1 MLVLAGILPDFRLQS
16 PDGDSATT
24 IAVTAAVGAGV
35 FGVLSALAWPLLV
48 RLLLL
53 VPALVL
59 GLLVFFLNGSLL
71 LLALRLNPSGQS
83 EAAPETAVI
92 VAAVMSAVAS
102 ATGGALAVRD
112 DDAYRRRLYRLADR
126 RRRGGPACPSAHGT
140 VFLQLDG
147 VGHDVLVAAV
157 GKGLMPTIARWLG
170 HDTGHDAG
178 QKAGQHGMEH
188 GSRHGVREH
197 AGRGAG
203 HGMAHGAGNG
213 AGLGPGHGMAHGT
226 GDGAGL
232 GAGRGV
238 ARGAGDSAGLGA
250 GHDVEDGAGHAVGQG
265 SGDDAGHSAVHR
277 AAHGMARGAGD
288 GAGLGPGH
296 GMAYGAGDGAG
307 HAVGPGSG
315 DGAGHDTMHRAGHGM
330 RSLVPGHGAVEDA
343 GRGTGHG
350 DAHGTGHHPGHS
362 TAHGPGTGPAYG
374 LRASTAHGPD
384 ASTAPGP
391 GTSSAH
397 GPGPGSAHGRG
408 PGPGHLPGQSSRP
421 RPRPTHRLTPWRTDW
436 SSQTGASQL
445 GILHGSNH
453 DVPAFRWYEKETREV
468 MVCNRPTSAA
478 ELQRRAVER
487 TGDGGLLSADGASRG
502 NLFGGGAD
510 EQALVLSIATRR
522 RSPANRSR
530 AGYFAYFSDPANAV
544 RTALSFVAEAAREV
558 GQSTRARLRKERP
571 RVARGGLYPFIRAF
585 ATVVERDVVV
595 AAVMGDLLA
604 GRTAVY
610 ADLVA
615 YDEVAHHSGPLGRD
629 AEQVLAR
636 LDRSLAL
643 IEKVAEHAPRP
654 YRIVVLSDHG
664 QSPGETFRARYG
676 LTLGDL
682 VRAGCG
688 LPVPRRAERTHS
700 GAEARAAVRA
710 ALRRPVEEGDE
721 RHRPTPDSEPV
732 VLASGNLGLVSF
744 PDVPHR
750 MSKEEMDARHPAL
763 LTTLANHPGIG
774 FLLVRSEEHGGVVLG
789 PYGTE
794 IPVDRLDEE
803 PGPLAGFGPGAVE
816 AVRRTHSFPH
826 TADIMVNSFHDPADG
841 EVLSFEEQ
849 IGSHGGLGGAQAKPF
864 LLSPLALSAPVA
876 DGEDLIGAE
885 HVHRVLRRWLRESD
899 GPQVPL
905 EPAREERA
913 A

>member
-1 MLVLAGILPDFRLQS
+1 MRGVRWRRAVSQAGRSVAVWGVSTLTMLVLAGILPDFRLQS

-24 IAVTAAVGAGV
+24 IARTAAVGAGA
-35 FGVLSALAWPLLV
+35 FGLLSALAWPLLV

-83 EAAPETAVI
+83 EVAPETAVI

-112 DDAYRRRLYRLADR
+112 DEAYRRRLYRLADR
-126 RRRGGPACPSAHGT
+126 RRRGGAACPVTPGT

-147 VGHDVLVAAV
+147 VGHEVLAAAV
-157 GKGLMPTIARWLG
+157 RKGLMPTVARWLG
-170 HDTGHDAG
+170 SVPR
-178 QKAGQHGMEH
+178 Q
-188 GSRHGVREH
+188 
-197 AGRGAG
+197 GRA
-203 HGMAHGAGNG
+203 
-213 AGLGPGHGMAHGT
+213 
-226 GDGAGL
+226 
-232 GAGRGV
+232 
-238 ARGAGDSAGLGA
+238 
-250 GHDVEDGAGHAVGQG
+250 QG
-265 SGDDAGHSAVHR
+265 
-277 AAHGMARGAGD
+277 
-288 GAGLGPGH
+288 
-296 GMAYGAGDGAG
+296 
-307 HAVGPGSG
+307 
-315 DGAGHDTMHRAGHGM
+315 RAGG
-330 RSLVPGHGAVEDA
+330 GA
-343 GRGTGHG
+343 
-350 DAHGTGHHPGHS
+350 PS
-362 TAHGPGTGPAYG
+362 P
-374 LRASTAHGPD
+374 S
-384 ASTAPGP
+384 
-391 GTSSAH
+391 
-397 GPGPGSAHGRG
+397 
-408 PGPGHLPGQSSRP
+408 
-421 RPRPTHRLTPWRTDW
+421 HRLTRWHTDW

-453 DVPAFRWYEKETREV
+453 DVPAFRWYEKDTGEV

-478 ELQRRAVER
+478 ELQRRAVEY

-502 NLFGGGAD
+502 NLFSGGAD

-522 RSPANRSR
+522 RSRETRSR
-530 AGYFAYFSDPANAV
+530 SGYFAYFSDPANAV
-544 RTALSFVAEAAREV
+544 RTALSFVAEVGRET

-571 RVARGGLYPFIRAF
+571 RVGRGGLYPLVRAF

-595 AAVMGDLLA
+595 AAVTGDMLA

-629 AEQVLAR
+629 TEQVLGR
-636 LDRSLAL
+636 LDRALAL
-643 IEKVAEHAPRP
+643 LENVAEHAPRP

-664 QSPGETFRARYG
+664 QSPGETFHTRYG

-688 LPVPRRAERTHS
+688 LAVSRKAERTHS

-710 ALRRPVEEGDE
+710 ALRRPVEESGE
-721 RHRPTPDSEPV
+721 RHRPTGRRSEPI
-732 VLASGNLGLVSF
+732 VLASGNLGLISF

-750 MSKEEMDARHPAL
+750 MSKEEIDARHPAL

-789 PYGTE
+789 AYGAE
-794 IPVDRLDEE
+794 IPLDQLDRT
-803 PGPLAGFGPGAVE
+803 PGPLAAFGPGAAD

-841 EVLSFEEQ
+841 EVLAFEEQ
-849 IGSHGGLGGAQAKPF
+849 IGSHGGLGGAQARPF
-864 LLSPLALSAPVA
+864 LLSPLALSAPV
-876 DGEDLIGAE
+876 EDDDELIGAE
-885 HVHRVLRRWLRESD
+885 QVHRVLRRWLRESN
-899 GPQVPL
+899 GPQVPV
-905 EPAREERA
+905 ETAPQERA

>member
-1 MLVLAGILPDFRLQS
+1 MGQGRWRRAVSQAGRSVAVWGVSTVTMLALAGALPDFRLQS

-24 IAVTAAVGAGV
+24 IALTAAAGAGV
-35 FGVLSALAWPLLV
+35 FGVLSALVWPLLV

-112 DDAYRRRLYRLADR
+112 DEAYRRRLYRLADR
-126 RRRGGPACPSAHGT
+126 RRGRGPACPTTHGT

-147 VGHDVLVAAV
+147 VGHDVLDAAV
-157 GKGLMPTIARWLG
+157 RNGLMPTVARWLG
-170 HDTGHDAG
+170 A
-178 QKAGQHGMEH
+178 
-188 GSRHGVREH
+188 
-197 AGRGAG
+197 
-203 HGMAHGAGNG
+203 
-213 AGLGPGHGMAHGT
+213 
-226 GDGAGL
+226 
-232 GAGRGV
+232 
-238 ARGAGDSAGLGA
+238 
-250 GHDVEDGAGHAVGQG
+250 
-265 SGDDAGHSAVHR
+265 
-277 AAHGMARGAGD
+277 
-288 GAGLGPGH
+288 
-296 GMAYGAGDGAG
+296 
-307 HAVGPGSG
+307 
-315 DGAGHDTMHRAGHGM
+315 
-330 RSLVPGHGAVEDA
+330 
-343 GRGTGHG
+343 
-350 DAHGTGHHPGHS
+350 
-362 TAHGPGTGPAYG
+362 GPGT
-374 LRASTAHGPD
+374 TV
-384 ASTAPGP
+384 
-391 GTSSAH
+391 
-397 GPGPGSAHGRG
+397 
-408 PGPGHLPGQSSRP
+408 
-421 RPRPTHRLTPWRTDW
+421 RPTHRLTPWRTDW

-445 GILHGSNH
+445 GILHGSNF
-453 DVPAFRWYEKETREV
+453 DVPAFRWYEKDSREV

-522 RSPANRSR
+522 RSRATRSR
-530 AGYFAYFSDPANAV
+530 SGYFAYFSDPANAV
-544 RTALSFVAEAAREV
+544 RTALSFVAETCREI
-558 GQSTRARLRKERP
+558 GQSTRARLRGQRP

-595 AAVMGDLLA
+595 AAVTGDLLA
-604 GRTAVY
+604 GRSAVY

-629 AEQVLAR
+629 TEQVLAR

-643 IEKVAEHAPRP
+643 IENVAEHAPRP

-664 QSPGETFRARYG
+664 QSPGETFRTRYG
-676 LTLGDL
+676 LTLADL

-688 LPVPRRAERTHS
+688 LPVPRRARRTHS

-710 ALRRPVEEGDE
+710 ALHRPVEEGGE
-721 RHRPTPDSEPV
+721 QYRPAPRSEPI

-750 MSKEEMDARHPAL
+750 MSKEEIDARHPAL

-774 FLLVRSEEHGGVVLG
+774 FLLVRSERHGGVVLG
-789 PYGTE
+789 AYGAE
-794 IPVDRLDEE
+794 IPLDRLDEE

-841 EVLSFEEQ
+841 EVLAFEEQ
-849 IGSHGGLGGAQAKPF
+849 IGSHGGLGGAQSKPF
-864 LLSPLALSAPVA
+864 LLSPLALSAPVEDGA
-876 DGEDLIGAE
+876 DLTGAE
-885 HVHRVLRRWLRESD
+885 QVHHVLRRWLRESD

-905 EPAREERA
+905 ETAPGERA